1 MLSEARLA
9 ADLLNVAKAL
19 LVRVATQS
27 RVIAGQT
34 ASFRRI
40 LPLRMPLKMISLRLP
55 SHMINSDRTDIRL
68 LGQEH
73 DQGRDS
79 PSLDHLE

>member
-9 ADLLNVAKAL
+9 AASDLLNVAKAL

-34 ASFRRI
+34 ASFWRI
-40 LPLRMPLKMISLRLP
+40 LPLRMPLKGTKLIDSVCENTRLTWVGL
-55 SHMINSDRTDIRL
+55 S
-68 LGQEH
+68 G
-73 DQGRDS
+73 
-79 PSLDHLE
+79 LDVVGG